1 MSTDLRTSVMILEDS
16 SSQAG
21 LPLHKV
27 LEGDA
32 VAAKNALPALVAKV
46 AGTNVFTYLKVDP
59 STGAVLMTSEGAS
72 VCKKSPAGEL
82 AAGSATLALVTGAEI
97 TLTASAVYEEIS
109 FVVSS
114 RRDSLFQIIQQDDTT
129 DTILAE
135 IVVGSGAYTF
145 SSQLHC
151 LSITAGATGVQK
163 LKVKA
168 KNFEALSSLRA
179 TITAN
184 EIQ

>member
-1 MSTDLRTSVMILEDS
+1 MADPRTSFTVLEDS
-16 SSQAG
+16 STQAG

-46 AGTNVFTYLKVDP
+46 SGTNVFQYLKLDP
-59 STGAVLMTSEGAS
+59 STGALLTSSEGSS

-82 AAGSATLALVTGAEI
+82 AAGSATLVVVTGAEI
-97 TLTASAVYEEIS
+97 TLTASAVYEEIA

-114 RRDSLFQIIQQDDTT
+114 RRDSLFQIIQQDDAT

-135 IVVGSGAYTF
+135 IVVGSGAYTVT
-145 SSQLHC
+145 SELHC
-151 LSITAGATGVQK
+151 LTITAGATGVQK

-179 TITAN
+179 TITIN